1 VFNKFCRFFWGETAF
16 LVFTK
21 RKGNLFFYKE
31 KKREREFILNKE
43 KRREKEFILNKE
55 KKREREFILNKEKK
69 REREKE
75 KRTKNV
81 RAMQR
86 DSFSGTND
94 IPVIS
99 FSLFILFKNIP
110 VKKLALK

>member
-86 DSFSGTND
+86 DSFSGIND

-99 FSLFILFKNIP
+99 YLRFKP
-110 VKKLALK
+110 F

>member
-1 VFNKFCRFFWGETAF
+1 MFNKFCRFFWGETAF

-43 KRREKEFILNKE
+43 KRRE
-55 KKREREFILNKEKK
+55 REFILNKEKK

-99 FSLFILFKNIP
+99 YLRFKP
-110 VKKLALK
+110 F

>member
-1 VFNKFCRFFWGETAF
+1 M
-16 LVFTK
+16 
-21 RKGNLFFYKE
+21 
-31 KKREREFILNKE
+31 NKE
-43 KRREKEFILNKE
+43 KRREK
-55 KKREREFILNKEKK
+55 EFILNKEKK

-99 FSLFILFKNIP
+99 YLRFKP
-110 VKKLALK
+110 F